1 MTDAASTGLPLAS
14 LRPIAPS
21 PRTESPSAQ
30 AGRSTP
36 RLSRLKLVPTS
47 SRRLLD
53 FDIETVAAGYADP
66 QWVPSTVTA
75 WAFSWGWGDDVTVAA
90 LPVRSFYSVRA
101 RRRFLGPLLEALRE
115 ADVVTGH
122 NVLRFDLP
130 VLQAEVMRLGLPSLR
145 PVLVQDT
152 IRLPRSKGFKKG
164 QDNLGTLL
172 DVPLEKLPLN
182 FQQWA
187 DAYAEKDL
195 GTVKD
200 RVAGDVRQHML
211 IREEMRKR
219 GWLKPPRMWSP

>member
-1 MTDAASTGLPLAS
+1 M
-14 LRPIAPS
+14 
-21 PRTESPSAQ
+21 
-30 AGRSTP
+30 
-36 RLSRLKLVPTS
+36 PTS
-47 SRRLLD
+47 TRRLLD

-75 WAFSWGWGDDVTVAA
+75 WAFAWGSDVVEVDA
-90 LPVRSFYSVRA
+90 LPVAAFYDVAA
-101 RRRFLGPLLEALRE
+101 RRRFLKPLLAALDE

-164 QDNLGTLL
+164 QDNLGVLL
-172 DVPLEKLPLN
+172 DVPLGKLPLN

-187 DAYAEKDL
+187 DAYAENDL
-195 GTVKD
+195 ATVKE
-200 RVAGDVRQHML
+200 RVATDVRQHML
-211 IREEMRKR
+211 IRQQMRAR
-219 GWLKPPRMWSP
+219 GWLRPPRMWAP

>member
-1 MTDAASTGLPLAS
+1 MPA
-14 LRPIAPS
+14 
-21 PRTESPSAQ
+21 
-30 AGRSTP
+30 
-36 RLSRLKLVPTS
+36 S

-75 WAFSWGWGDDVTVAA
+75 WAYSWGDDVTVEA
-90 LPVRSFYSVRA
+90 LPVRSFYNVRA
-101 RRRFLGPLLEALRE
+101 RRRFLQPLLEALE
-115 ADVVTGH
+115 AADVVTGH

-152 IRLPRSKGFKKG
+152 IRLPRAKGFKKG
-164 QDNLGTLL
+164 QDNLGVLL
-172 DVPLEKLPLN
+172 EVETGKLPLN

-187 DAYAEKDL
+187 DAYAEPDL

-200 RVAGDVRQHML
+200 RVATDVLQHMQ
-211 IREEMRKR
+211 IRDQLRER

>member
-1 MTDAASTGLPLAS
+1 MTAEQSTGLPLAS
-14 LRPIAPS
+14 LRPIKPS
-21 PRTESPSAQ
+21 QATESPSDPPEL
-30 AGRSTP
+30 STP
-36 RLSRLKLVPTS
+36 SRLPNLTPVPVA
-47 SRRLLD
+47 SRKLLD

-75 WAFSWGWGDDVTVAA
+75 WAYSWGGDIVVEA
-90 LPVRSFYSVRA
+90 LPVAKFYDVEA
-101 RRRFLGPLLEALRE
+101 RRRFLEPLIHELGQ

-130 VLQAEVMRLGLPSLR
+130 VLQAEVMRLGMPSL
-145 PVLVQDT
+145 PPLLVQDT

-164 QDNLGTLL
+164 QDNLGVLL
-172 DVPLEKLPLN
+172 AVPVGKLPLN

-187 DAYAEKDL
+187 EAYAEPDL

-211 IREEMRKR
+211 IREAMRDR
-219 GWLKPPRMWSP
+219 GWLTPPRRWQP